1 MLKVDHLQ
9 VFYGNS
15 QALWDVS
22 FEVPKGEIVALIG
35 SNGVGKTT
43 TLKTISGLIKAKSGT
58 ITLDGKNIENSSS
71 MENVKNG
78 LVLVPEGRRLF
89 PEMTVLENLYM
100 GAYLTNKKDRNDLL
114 ENVYELF
121 PKIKERNSQLAG
133 TLSGGEQQ
141 MVAIGRGLM
150 ANPRILML
158 DEPSLGL
165 APLIVDQVFKT
176 IKNINKCLNNLLFSN
191 WYLTFIVNSP

>member
-71 MENVKNG
+71 MENVKNVEKDMKKNTMKIMIMKIG
-78 LVLVPEGRRLF
+78 A
-89 PEMTVLENLYM
+89 MNL
-100 GAYLTNKKDRNDLL
+100 
-114 ENVYELF
+114 
-121 PKIKERNSQLAG
+121 
-133 TLSGGEQQ
+133 
-141 MVAIGRGLM
+141 
-150 ANPRILML
+150 
-158 DEPSLGL
+158 
-165 APLIVDQVFKT
+165 
-176 IKNINKCLNNLLFSN
+176 
-191 WYLTFIVNSP
+191 